1 MCAVLGPDTG
11 AEVRAGARVR
21 VRARARANANA
32 KAQAATV
39 MLGWDGGT
47 SGNKQE
53 NIAWSQRLK
62 SCTYGDRTGASYY
75 SNFDTIGIICI
86 LSLLNAMLCKAI
98 DALLDFL

>member
-1 MCAVLGPDTG
+1 MVMAAAGTGMCAVLGPDTG

-21 VRARARANANA
+21 VRARARARARANANA

-47 SGNKQE
+47 SGNKRE

-62 SCTYGDRTGASYY
+62 SCTYGDRTGAS
-75 SNFDTIGIICI
+75 
-86 LSLLNAMLCKAI
+86 
-98 DALLDFL
+98 